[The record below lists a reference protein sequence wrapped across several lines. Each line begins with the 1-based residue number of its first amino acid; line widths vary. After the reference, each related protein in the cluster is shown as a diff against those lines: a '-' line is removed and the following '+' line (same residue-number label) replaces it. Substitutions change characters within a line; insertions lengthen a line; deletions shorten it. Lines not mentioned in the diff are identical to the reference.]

1 MNFFCLFLFKC
12 LQWVVWLFILVIAF
26 GNKSQKQL
34 QTMAKVEF
42 EDPIASLTGILVA
55 SDPYYFRR
63 YPKSGGGVMHIAQ
76 SRPNRSGHTPTPEEL
91 AARIRFG
98 QVFGREKHQAY
109 LERIYKNQLT
119 INFNDYE

>member
-1 MNFFCLFLFKC
+1 MFAVGRLAVYIVL
-12 LQWVVWLFILVIAF
+12 LQ
-26 GNKSQKQL
+26 NRK
-34 QTMAKVEF
+34 TMAKVEF
-42 EDPIASLTGILVA
+42 EDPIASLTGILVG

-91 AARIRFG
+91 ATRIRFG

-119 INFNDYE
+119 INFIEDE

>member
-42 EDPIASLTGILVA
+42 EDPIASLTGILVG

-76 SRPNRSGHTPTPEEL
+76 SRPNRSGHTPSPEEL

-119 INFNDYE
+119 INFID

>member
-1 MNFFCLFLFKC
+1 MFAVGCLAVYIGVH
-12 LQWVVWLFILVIAF
+12 QT
-26 GNKSQKQL
+26 SKQL

-42 EDPIASLTGILVA
+42 EDPIASLTGILVG

-76 SRPNRSGHTPTPEEL
+76 SRPNRSGHTPSPEEL

-98 QVFGREKHQAY
+98 QLFGRDKHLAY

-119 INFNDYE
+119 INFETSQ

>member
-1 MNFFCLFLFKC
+1 MFAVGRLAVYIML
-12 LQWVVWLFILVIAF
+12 LQNRKA
-26 GNKSQKQL
+26 
-34 QTMAKVEF
+34 MAKVEF

-119 INFNDYE
+119 INFID

>member
-1 MNFFCLFLFKC
+1 MHPISKTLE
-12 LQWVVWLFILVIAF
+12 
-26 GNKSQKQL
+26 G

-42 EDPIASLTGILVA
+42 EDPIASLTGILVG

-91 AARIRFG
+91 ATRIRFG

-119 INFNDYE
+119 INFIEDE